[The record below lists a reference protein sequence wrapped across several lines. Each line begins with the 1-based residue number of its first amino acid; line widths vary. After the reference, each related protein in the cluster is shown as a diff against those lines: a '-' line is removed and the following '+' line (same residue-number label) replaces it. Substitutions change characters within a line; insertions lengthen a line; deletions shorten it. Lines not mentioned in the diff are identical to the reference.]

1 VEADACRNVF
11 TADLGRLPGLKRQG
25 GKHTLQRPKTSA
37 AHWQR
42 LAGPAR
48 GLRRLAG
55 RGGRLGGAALSGM
68 GEPSAG
74 KGDAPSP
81 GWPIKDRDG
90 YITV

>member
-1 VEADACRNVF
+1 MQKRVYS
-11 TADLGRLPGLKRQG
+11 LGRLPGLKRQG

-55 RGGRLGGAALSGM
+55 RGGRLGGAAGSGM